1 MRNSAALI
9 ALLALAGCK
18 ETMPVMPTMPTVV
31 EVEVTR
37 YVPVPKELTAPCQK
51 FTAREQ
57 TYDEAKRLAILR
69 GEATNECDD
78 RMTKIRNLPVGPN
91 PKP

>member
-1 MRNSAALI
+1 MRHTAALI

-18 ETMPVMPTMPTVV
+18 ESMPVMPTMPNVV
-31 EVEVTR
+31 EVEVIR
-37 YVPVPKELTAPCQK
+37 YVPVPKDLSAPCQK

-57 TYDEAKRLAILR
+57 TYDEAKRLALLR
-69 GEATNECDD
+69 EKAATECDD
-78 RMTKIRNLPVGPN
+78 RMTKIRNLPTTPE